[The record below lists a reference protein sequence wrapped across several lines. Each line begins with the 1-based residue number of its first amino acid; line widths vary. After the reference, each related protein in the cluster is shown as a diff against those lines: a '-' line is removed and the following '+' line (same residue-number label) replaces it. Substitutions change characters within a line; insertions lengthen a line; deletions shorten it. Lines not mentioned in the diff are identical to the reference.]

1 MVRIRLRG
9 WILITALLF
18 GVPALAQGRSEGA
31 RLLLIPLDDRPS
43 SVDFPVRTGAIA
55 GATVVTP
62 PRALL
67 GRFTQPADV
76 DAVQRWM
83 RTTLALASRGTA
95 RPRDA
100 APVDAV
106 IVSVDLLAYGGLV
119 ASRTLESASVEQAL
133 ARLQLLREIRA
144 RYPRLPIYASAS
156 LMRLA
161 PTADGQNEAYREAL
175 ARWAEIAPDSMR
187 SAEAEELVRLRARIP
202 DAILTAYRAARA
214 RNLRVHEA
222 LLDLSADGVLTHLVF
237 TQDDARARGVHLG
250 ERERLT
256 AQVARR
262 GLQDRVSIQSGTDE
276 FGMLLVARALTAL
289 QARAPM
295 VAVQYVAPG
304 DSARLMP
311 FEDRPLAETVR
322 AHLRLA
328 GARIPDARR
337 AGPPDEGA
345 LQLIVHTA
353 RATGRGAATST
364 EGSVRAAALVRASPY
379 LVILADID
387 PTGSIQGADTT
398 LTDRLTASGH
408 FATLTGYGGWNT
420 AGNAVGTAVAH
431 GVVRWLAKHD
441 SSVAPSTDRQAAQA
455 AFLLDRWLDDDLY
468 KSRIRPAL
476 VASIRA
482 RGWDPFRLT
491 AVQTVTIEGELRAA
505 VRQRVTMTTDISGM
519 IGTRCR
525 LTAPVEVRL
534 PWGRTF
540 EVAFD
545 FTLRCD

>member
-1 MVRIRLRG
+1 MRIRLRG

-43 SVDFPVRTGAIA
+43 SVDFPVR
-55 GATVVTP
+55 
-62 PRALL
+62 
-67 GRFTQPADV
+67 
-76 DAVQRWM
+76 M
-83 RTTLALASRGTA
+83 
-95 RPRDA
+95 
-100 APVDAV
+100 
-106 IVSVDLLAYGGLV
+106 IVSIDLLAYGGLV

-133 ARLQLLREIRA
+133 SRLQLLREIRS

-161 PTADGQNEAYREAL
+161 PTADGRNEAYREAL

-328 GARIPDARR
+328 GARIPDARQ
-337 AGPPDEGA
+337 AGPPDEVT
-345 LQLIVHTA
+345 LQLVVHTA
-353 RATGRGAATST
+353 RATGRGAASSS
-364 EGSVRAAALVRASPY
+364 EESVRAAALVRASPHP
-379 LVILADID
+379 VILADID

-431 GVVRWLAKHD
+431 GVV
-441 SSVAPSTDRQAAQA
+441 
-455 AFLLDRWLDDDLY
+455 
-468 KSRIRPAL
+468 
-476 VASIRA
+476 
-482 RGWDPFRLT
+482 
-491 AVQTVTIEGELRAA
+491 
-505 VRQRVTMTTDISGM
+505 
-519 IGTRCR
+519 
-525 LTAPVEVRL
+525 
-534 PWGRTF
+534 
-540 EVAFD
+540 
-545 FTLRCD
+545 